1 MAKGSLILQKK
12 LNEVEAQL
20 NHVLS
25 LPPED
30 PSTTPCRHQLQCYD
44 MEQRLAFVKTLLCA
58 EMASH
63 PSKPHH
69 LKHMAWRLGELE
81 KIFHDWNSFTLT
93 SAELDQ
99 YRVDHDGNGDG
110 GDGRSTCSCTESC
123 LDDDDCKTSADDS
136 VIGSQSERN
145 EEAAEGGSE
154 VEENNKEMPMVVF
167 NNSVFEHDEGEEE
180 MKEKVT
186 KDEERDDVVELMKR
200 SSSNR
205 ISEEEVERK
214 RGSSGVG
221 MTCGAM
227 VTGWMLGM
235 VSMGLVMLSS
245 TGFLFP
251 CGGGDHQYGNFLIPT

>member
-1 MAKGSLILQKK
+1 MAKRSLILQKK

-30 PSTTPCRHQLQCYD
+30 PSTTPCSHQLQRYD

-99 YRVDHDGNGDG
+99 YHVDRDGNGDG
-110 GDGRSTCSCTESC
+110 DDGRSTCSCTESC

-136 VIGSQSERN
+136 LIGSPSERDK
-145 EEAAEGGSE
+145 EAAEGGSE

-186 KDEERDDVVELMKR
+186 EDEERDDVVEVMKR

-245 TGFLFP
+245 AGFLFP